1 MTKETQK
8 AIRKAFIIALSHIN
22 IMQSENGLRAAIDP
36 EFARNN
42 VTKQLLL
49 VELSEEMKKG
59 REDFEQEVRNVN
71 HN

>member
-22 IMQSENGLRAAIDP
+22 IMQAENGIRAAIDP

-42 VTKQLLL
+42 VSKQVLL
-49 VELSEEMKKG
+49 VELSEEMRRG
-59 REDFEQEVRNVN
+59 REEFEREVENVN

>member
-22 IMQSENGLRAAIDP
+22 IMQLENGLRAAIDP

-42 VTKQLLL
+42 VSKQLLL